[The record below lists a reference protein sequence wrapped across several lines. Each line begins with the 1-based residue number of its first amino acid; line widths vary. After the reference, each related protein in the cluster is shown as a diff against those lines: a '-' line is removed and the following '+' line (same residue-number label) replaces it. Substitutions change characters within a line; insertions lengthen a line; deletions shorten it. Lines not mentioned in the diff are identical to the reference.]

1 MVTQFLLKSGPG
13 SVFFAP
19 DTARTRE
26 NSKLAA
32 TNNKESPFSQESS
45 KLEISAEGL
54 QKSSSSKLTEAE
66 EKEVKELKERD
77 SEVRQHEQAHLA
89 AAGQHAKGGIHYE
102 FQNGPDNK
110 SYAIGGHVNI
120 DTSKVPNDP
129 KATLEKAQQIKRSA
143 LAPAEPS
150 GQDRKVAGEAQKM
163 EAEAR
168 NKIREDSETIMQ
180 APQQKHSHP
189 ALAAYQKH
197 SDTFKSFQ
205 A

>member
-19 DTARTRE
+19 DMARTRE
-26 NSKLAA
+26 NSKPAA
-32 TNNKESPFSQESS
+32 NTNNSPFSQESS

-54 QKSSSSKLTEAE
+54 QKSNDSKLTEAE
-66 EKEVKELKERD
+66 EKQVKELKERD

-110 SYAIGGHVNI
+110 SYAVGGHVNI

-129 KATLEKAQQIKRSA
+129 KATVDKAQQIKRSA

-168 NKIREDSETIMQ
+168 NEIREDSQ
-180 APQQKHSHP
+180 ASIQTPQQKHSHP
-189 ALAAYQKH
+189 ALAAYQNH